1 MRILL
6 VKPKARLRSVLG
18 LQAFQ
23 LLEPLELGYLAGAV
37 PQDHTVRILDLR
49 LTRFGNRAFVRTL
62 RAFVPD
68 VVGFTGYTHESS
80 IVKKLARLTRHHLP
94 HTRIVVGG
102 HHATVATADFEIDE
116 IDAIVRG
123 EGCATFRLII
133 DRLVAGDDLSGIA
146 NVIVPGSGSYDSD
159 QAEWPKFP
167 DPATLPTPRRDLWDP
182 RQYRSVWTGE
192 ELPAWHPLYPPVS
205 MVRSSWGCKMK
216 CSFCIVPFLCEGEHQ
231 PRPIESVV
239 NEIATAPADHI
250 YFSDDENFIDEDF
263 AWQLANALD
272 AKGVRKRYFAWT
284 RSTTVN
290 RSPELLKRWREVGL
304 DSAFLGFEFPTDEEL
319 KEAHKGG
326 TVAGN
331 ERALTSLRAIGVAV
345 HAAFMVRPE
354 YTEEQ
359 FQRLREYVQSL
370 PPVQCSF
377 TVCTPSPG
385 TPDYEGMRP
394 EIWVDNPH
402 DLHDC
407 MHPLTPTTIP
417 LRRFAQL
424 FADQASAGT
433 AKTPMRVNRHP
444 APPLDL
450 IRVAGAERRYY
461 RGFRDMYRDYPREM
475 WE

>member
-1 MRILL
+1 MRVLL
-6 VKPKARLRSVLG
+6 VKPKAHLRSVLG

-23 LLEPLELGYLAGAV
+23 LLEPLELGYLAGAL
-37 PQDHTVRILDLR
+37 PQIHTVRILDLR

-62 RAFVPD
+62 RAFAPD

-80 IVKKLARLTRHHLP
+80 IIKKLARLTRHYLP
-94 HTRIVVGG
+94 HSRIVVGG
-102 HHATVATADFEIDE
+102 HHATVAAADFEIDE

-123 EGCATFRLII
+123 EGCAAFRLII
-133 DRLVAGDDLSGIA
+133 ERLAAGEDLSGLT
-146 NVIVPGSGSYDSD
+146 NVIVPGNGSYDPD
-159 QAEWPKFP
+159 RAEWPKFP

-263 AWQLANALD
+263 AWQLANALE
-272 AKGVRKRYFAWT
+272 AKGVSKRYFAWT

-304 DSAFLGFEFPTDEEL
+304 DSAFLGFEFPTDAEL

-331 ERALTSLRAIGVAV
+331 ERALDSLRAMGVAV

-359 FQRLREYVQSL
+359 FHRLREYVQSL

-385 TPDYEGMRP
+385 TPDYDSMKSS
-394 EIWVDNPH
+394 IWVDNPH

-407 MHPLTPTTIP
+407 MHPLTPTTVP

-450 IRVAGAERRYY
+450 IRVAAAERRYY
-461 RGFRDMYRDYPREM
+461 RGFRNMYRDYPREM